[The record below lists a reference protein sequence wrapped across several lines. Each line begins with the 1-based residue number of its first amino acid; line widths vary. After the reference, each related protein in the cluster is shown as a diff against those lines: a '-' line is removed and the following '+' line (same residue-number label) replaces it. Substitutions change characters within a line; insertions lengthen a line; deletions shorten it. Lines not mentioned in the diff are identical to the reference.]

1 MNKTILLIE
10 TSTECCSV
18 AITQDC
24 QILASQFTTAPKQ
37 HAGMLIPF
45 INEIMEKSGCPIS
58 SIDAVAVS
66 SGPGSYT
73 GLRVGVSA
81 AKGICFGASIP
92 LISVPTTDILAY
104 QGKGKAD
111 FIIPMIDA
119 RRMEVYSALYDGMT
133 LRRESEIE
141 ADILDENSHNDTLK
155 RGKVLFIGDNVKK
168 FQEICKDK
176 NALFETA
183 FPLAEAMAE
192 EATRRFDEKQFEDV
206 AYFEP
211 FYLKEFVPGISKKK
225 LF

>member
-18 AITQDC
+18 AIVQNHH
-24 QILASQFTTAPKQ
+24 ILAKHVTETPKQ
-37 HAGMLIPF
+37 HAGMLVPF
-45 INEIMEKSGCPIS
+45 IKDVLEESNCKIS
-58 SIDAVAVS
+58 DCDAVAVS

-92 LISVPTTDILAY
+92 LISVLTTDILAY

-111 FIIPMIDA
+111 YIIPMIDA
-119 RRMEVYSALYDGMT
+119 RRMEVYSAVYNGDT
-133 LRRESEIE
+133 LTRESDIE
-141 ADILDENSHNDTLK
+141 ADILNENSHGDILSK
-155 RGKVLFIGDNVKK
+155 GKVLFIGDNVNK
-168 FQEICKDK
+168 FRDVCKSP

-192 EATRRFDEKQFEDV
+192 EATKRFEEGQFEDV